1 MAYIIYQ
8 GQNIAIPDN
17 VKIDELA
24 NAIQAMQNAGGYSY
38 VTLDLEGTQPKRVRL
53 MVGPGI
59 PIGIVSD
66 PLDGHEPNLSDD
78 SLNDFVKWSTDDAGS
93 AS

>member
-1 MAYIIYQ
+1 MSAFILYQ
-8 GQNIAIPDN
+8 GQKIAIPDN

-24 NAIQAMQNAGGYSY
+24 EALKSMQNNVSFSW
-38 VTLDLEGTQPKRVRL
+38 VTLNLDGPDPKRVRL

-66 PLDGHEPNLSDD
+66 PMDGHEPNVTDEGLKNFLSDSD
-78 SLNDFVKWSTDDAGS
+78 S
-93 AS
+93 